1 MTQASDAI
9 PMTPDAAPP
18 PAPARPT
25 RPFYWSVR
33 RELWEHAAI
42 YLAPLAAAGVMIVGF
57 LISAIGLPQRRVETL
72 KLDLVK
78 QAHLVGQ
85 PYLFA
90 ALAIILT
97 MVIVG
102 CFYCLSALNTERRDR
117 TILFW
122 KSLPVSD
129 LVTVLAKVVVPLA
142 ILPVLAFVVVL
153 AEQGIIWLV
162 TTAMLLASGVSPAVP
177 WTAGDVLGEV
187 VVLIYAL
194 VTLTLWL
201 APVYA
206 WLLLVSAWA
215 RRAPF
220 LWAVLPP
227 LALCF
232 LEHVAFNTSHLW
244 GELLNRLFGSYPGAF
259 ITPTKAVLKANG
271 GMPDFDLAHLDPGKF
286 VGTPGLYGG
295 LAVGV
300 VFMATAIWL
309 RRRREPI

>member
-1 MTQASDAI
+1 MTQTSEAI
-9 PMTPDAAPP
+9 PMSPDTATP

-33 RELWEHAAI
+33 RELWEHGAI
-42 YLAPLAAAGVMIVGF
+42 YLAPFAASGVMIAGF
-57 LISAIGLPQRRVETL
+57 LMSAIGLPGRRLETL
-72 KLDLVK
+72 KLDPVK
-78 QAHLVGQ
+78 QAHVIGE
-85 PYLFA
+85 PYLFGTI
-90 ALAIILT
+90 AIVLT

-102 CFYCLSALNTERRDR
+102 VFYCLGALNNERRDR

-129 LVTVLAKVVVPLA
+129 WVTVLAKVVVPMA
-142 ILPVLAFVVVL
+142 ILPVLTFVVILV
-153 AEQGIIWLV
+153 EQTIVWLL
-162 TTAMLLASGVSPAVP
+162 TTAMLLASGVSAAVP

-187 VVLIYAL
+187 LVLAYAIA
-194 VTLTLWL
+194 TLTLWL

-206 WLLLVSAWA
+206 WLLLISAWA

-227 LALCF
+227 LALCL
-232 LEHVAFNTSHLW
+232 LEHVAFNTNRLW

-259 ITPTKAVLKANG
+259 VVPSKAALKANG
-271 GMPDFDLAHLDPGKF
+271 GMPDFDLAHIDPGKF

-295 LAVGV
+295 LAVAV
-300 VFMATAIWL
+300 VFVATAIWL